1 MAQSEPTAE
10 RELRLYDDEG
20 DLLLPTG
27 ITSDKVTLLPQ
38 DPDAESAGR
47 IRILWG
53 QNMLRDML
61 EGRYRAVVCG
71 VNDQDNSHGMVA
83 QLVELIQ
90 SSQWTARSVT
100 SYAKMF
106 QESAGIHAT
115 LDREPYVLKYDLDG
129 VLVLALLRPKG
140 RTHFTSDDLS
150 RGFRTITK
158 MLAGRRERLPVASV
172 SFLGARS
179 NRLIDPKT
187 GVEPSFEAVLRVMYE
202 AGYRGDVYPAPAMWR
217 FGHVGVFPSYPFPAS
232 LDRMRAGGF

>member
-1 MAQSEPTAE
+1 MSTPDPTAE
-10 RELRLYDDEG
+10 REMRLYDDEG
-20 DLLLPTG
+20 ELLLP
-27 ITSDKVTLLPQ
+27 SDLAADKVTLLPQ
-38 DPDAESAGR
+38 DPASEVEGR
-47 IRILWG
+47 LRILWG

-90 SSQWTARSVT
+90 TSQWTARSVT

-106 QESAGIHAT
+106 QESAAIHAAM
-115 LDREPYVLKYDLDG
+115 DREPYVLKYDLDS

-140 RTHFTSDDLS
+140 RDHFTLEDLS
-150 RGFRTITK
+150 RGFQTVVK
-158 MLAGRRERLPVASV
+158 MLAGRRERLPIASV

-179 NRLIDPKT
+179 NRLVDQKSA
-187 GVEPSFEAVLRVMYE
+187 GEPSFESVLRVMHE